1 MKLNYIFHY
10 KKLSEKH
17 STYIFIT
24 NKLQTDMKSIYLGII
39 LIALASCM
47 PKEKKFQPD
56 YRGDIASITVYKYTT
71 KDMFGEIHKD
81 KLDAVYK
88 LEFDENNNLINKK
101 RYSSNGNI
109 VENKYFQYNE
119 NNFLVK
125 CITEYPNTKREVR
138 EYIYDE
144 ELLKEIDV
152 RFTFNHGQDG
162 NISCFKYIYDG
173 KK

>member
-138 EYIYDE
+138 EYIYMT
-144 ELLKEIDV
+144 K
-152 RFTFNHGQDG
+152 
-162 NISCFKYIYDG
+162 SS
-173 KK
+173 

>member
-1 MKLNYIFHY
+1 
-10 KKLSEKH
+10 
-17 STYIFIT
+17 
-24 NKLQTDMKSIYLGII
+24 
-39 LIALASCM
+39 
-47 PKEKKFQPD
+47 
-56 YRGDIASITVYKYTT
+56 
-71 KDMFGEIHKD
+71 MFGEIHKD

-138 EYIYDE
+138 EYI
-144 ELLKEIDV
+144 
-152 RFTFNHGQDG
+152 
-162 NISCFKYIYDG
+162 
-173 KK
+173 